1 MKTIYLRFNMPKV
14 ESGLEMSRLYEWF
27 GEQNDCI
34 LKMSYTTFNYLLKRL
49 NINPDSRIL
58 TFDEPQFVFGYR
70 VIIDE
75 NIRFLYIDVYDFYE
89 LTK

>member
-1 MKTIYLRFNMPKV
+1 MPKV

-34 LKMSYTTFNYLLKRL
+34 LKMSHTTFNYLLKRL

-58 TFDEPQFVFGYR
+58 TFDEP
-70 VIIDE
+70 
-75 NIRFLYIDVYDFYE
+75 
-89 LTK
+89 